1 MQQIIDK
8 LIAELYLIKKGAAP
22 ELSYDMHGE
31 LYLSKSGWILL
42 SVPNSLV
49 RGSFDALGVVG
60 AELPPGPDGKLN
72 AHISVI
78 RPEELEQIG
87 GADKVTE
94 RGKQFRYRI
103 KSLKTVVP
111 SGWPEISKVWMLEV
125 QSPELENLRK
135 SYGLSAKPKDNKYE
149 FHITIAVRRKHV
161 LKENEI
167 VKKSG
172 VIKVANSDNAP
183 YRERA
188 EVFAISPSNKVFG
201 GMWDNDKTFAIPG
214 GGIDSGED
222 IAEGALRE
230 FNEETGLKI
239 RNPRLVP
246 DIEPVVN
253 IWPEEYRK
261 SAPEDRKHFLGGR
274 THYVLADID
283 DNLLVDP
290 SADYWGAKDK
300 RYYDLEEALKIHTGS
315 ETPPMSKPHWE
326 ARKRI
331 LENLL
336 KGIQSKKAD
345 NLPGG
350 EADNTTDDEFDK
362 DSLEEG
368 IKHELEH
375 TDDKD
380 TAKEIAKDHLKEDP
394 EYYTNLD
401 KMHEYVNSLEDDSED
416 DLKGSIVIKQTTM
429 IISSKKG
436 VKPPKELEKIFS
448 KSAPGIP
455 EELEELFNR
464 GR

>member
-1 MQQIIDK
+1 MSLEVKYMQQVIDK
-8 LIAELYLIKKGAAP
+8 LIAGLYLIKRGASP

-94 RGKQFRYRI
+94 RGKQFKYRI

-111 SGWPEISKVWMLEV
+111 SSWPEISKVWMLEV

-135 SYGLSAKPKDNKYE
+135 SYGLSARPKDNKYE

-201 GMWDNDKTFAIPG
+201 AIWDNDKTFAIPG
-214 GGIDSGED
+214 GGIDPGED
-222 IAEGALRE
+222 ITEGALRE

-239 RNPRLVP
+239 RNPRLAP

-253 IWPEEYRK
+253 LWPEEYRK
-261 SAPEDRKHFLGGR
+261 SAPEDRKHFLGSR

-290 SADYWGAKDK
+290 STDYWGAKDK

-315 ETPPMSKPHWE
+315 EIPPMSKPHWE
-326 ARKRI
+326 VRKRI

-336 KGIQSKKAD
+336 KGVQSKK
-345 NLPGG
+345 
-350 EADNTTDDEFDK
+350 ADNTTDDEVYRN
-362 DSLEEG
+362 SLEEAVE
-368 IKHELEH
+368 HELEH
-375 TDDKD
+375 TDDED
-380 TAKEIAKDHLKEDP
+380 IAEEIAKDHLKEDP

-401 KMHEYVNSLEDDSED
+401 KMHEYVNNLDDDSED
-416 DLKGSIVIKQTTM
+416 ALKDSIVIKQTTM

-436 VKPPKELEKIFS
+436 IKPPKELEKIFS